1 MANEKLNQTF
11 VVNGTSVQEPVNG
24 NQPLHSVLG
33 KILSA
38 AGVPDDADPARWEF
52 KYKEQ
57 VLDPNQKIGALGLD
71 GKTPIFVNLKAGA
84 VG

>member
-1 MANEKLNQTF
+1 MANERLNQTF
-11 VVNGTSVQEPVNG
+11 VVNGTSIQEPVNS

-33 KILSA
+33 KILAA
-38 AGVPDDADPARWEF
+38 AGVPGDADPSRWEF

-57 VLDPNQKIGALGLD
+57 VLDPSQKFETVGLD